1 MTCSKS
7 NASRVQMKGEIE
19 INKEAKE
26 NEINK
31 KAREMER
38 SAQNGINK
46 ESASSN
52 TYCFNA

>member
-1 MTCSKS
+1 MIKNEKCLLLILDGWGT
-7 NASRVQMKGEIE
+7 
-19 INKEAKE
+19 AKE

-38 SAQNGINK
+38 SAQNGIKK

-52 TYCFNA
+52 T

>member
-1 MTCSKS
+1 
-7 NASRVQMKGEIE
+7 MKGEIE

-38 SAQNGINK
+38 SAQNGIKK

-52 TYCFNA
+52 T

>member
-1 MTCSKS
+1 M
-7 NASRVQMKGEIE
+7 NGEIE

-26 NEINK
+26 NESNK

-38 SAQNGINK
+38 SAQNGFDK

-52 TYCFNA
+52 T

>member
-26 NEINK
+26 NESNK

-38 SAQNGINK
+38 SAQNGFDK

-52 TYCFNA
+52 T